1 LCRSGV
7 LGGKCPGAKGIYGPQ
22 RSLPRRPSRP
32 AAGTCRQP
40 WQVIELRGFI
50 VGNRRVLI
58 LVVAVALA
66 GLTAFLTFH
75 YADSADQRAF
85 KDSQLVPVY
94 MVKQDIPKGF
104 PAEKALDGGYIV
116 RDTIPRKY
124 FPATAIT
131 NIQTLRGQVALAPL
145 SAGVPVVAGAFVDP
159 AAAQESFAQRL
170 GPGMQAVTL
179 AVSDVE
185 GVARLIVPG
194 DHVNLML
201 TTDQPATGGAPAGKQ
216 TRMVLQSV
224 EVLAVGSTTA
234 PQPGE
239 AAAQS
244 PEVKAGQA
252 QTVDSGLMTF
262 AVPGIDA
269 ERVVDASQ
277 VGSIHLTLV
286 PPDYTPAPIPPVNDG
301 NLYS

>member
-1 LCRSGV
+1 
-7 LGGKCPGAKGIYGPQ
+7 
-22 RSLPRRPSRP
+22 
-32 AAGTCRQP
+32 
-40 WQVIELRGFI
+40 

-75 YADSADQRAF
+75 YANSADERAF
-85 KDSQLVPVY
+85 QGSQLVPVY
-94 MVKQDIPKGF
+94 LVKKDIPKGF
-104 PAEKALDGGYIV
+104 PAEKALDDGSIV
-116 RDTIPRKY
+116 RDSIPRKF

-131 NIQTLRGQVALAPL
+131 NVARLRGRVALAPL
-145 SAGVPVVAGAFVDP
+145 PAGVPVVAGAFVDP

-170 GPGMQAVTL
+170 DKGMQAVTL

-185 GVARLIVPG
+185 GVARLVVPG

-201 TTDQPATGGAPAGKQ
+201 TTDAPAAAGAPAGKQ
-216 TRMVLQSV
+216 TKMVLQNV
-224 EVLAVGSTTA
+224 EVLAVGNTTA
-234 PQPGE
+234 LQPGQ
-239 AAAQS
+239 AAAQ
-244 PEVKAGQA
+244 PQNVPAGQV

-262 AVPGIDA
+262 AVPGLDA

-277 VGSIHLTLV
+277 VGAIHLTLV
-286 PPDYTPAPIPPVNDG
+286 PPDYTPAPIPPVTDG